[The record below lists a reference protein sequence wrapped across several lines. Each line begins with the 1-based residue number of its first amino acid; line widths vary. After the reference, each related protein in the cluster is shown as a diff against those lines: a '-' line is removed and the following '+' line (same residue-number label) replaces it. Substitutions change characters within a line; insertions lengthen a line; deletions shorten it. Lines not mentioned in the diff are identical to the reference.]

1 MRQHKRVVIV
11 GGGMMGV
18 GLLYHLAE
26 MGWKDVLLIE
36 KAELTSGS
44 TWHAAGQCASFLS
57 SYNLAKVHHCG
68 VQLYPKLESMT
79 GQYTGWHGCGGIR
92 FATTSEELDWFKYVD
107 GIARDIGFRMQ
118 IIGPDEIKKLNPFV
132 TLDGV
137 IAGAWTLDD
146 GHMDPASGCRAL
158 AAGAK
163 QHGAEI
169 LLHSRVTAIAPQASG
184 EWLVTSEKGEFLAEH
199 VVNAAGCYA
208 REVGKMAG
216 LDLPI
221 ANMQHQYIVT
231 DMIPEFRART
241 EEIPVMRDPWTSGYY
256 RQEQKAGLIGVYEPE
271 GAQIAWDERGGS
283 PEWSSSDELFPGDL
297 DRIST
302 WLERAMERMPIF
314 AKAGLKRIIN
324 GAIAHTPD
332 GNPLLGPAQ
341 GLRNFW
347 LCCGSSVG
355 VAQGAGC
362 GKYLAQW
369 MIEGAAEINMKDF
382 DARRFGSWASESYT
396 RAKAVDDYHHMFVT
410 HLPNEERFAARPV
423 RTSPLHGA
431 LANAGCVFTEAGGF
445 ERPKWFSPDGRIES
459 LGFRRSNTFDL
470 VANECRAVAERV
482 GIADL
487 TSFAK
492 YEVSGRDAARFLDRV
507 LANRLPRRSGGIGL
521 THLLTERGRIETEYS
536 ITRLS
541 DDRFYLVSSIVAEQ
555 RDFDLLQRL
564 VEPSEDVNIENV
576 TERIGVLVVAGPRS
590 RDVLQP
596 LAGCDLGNGSF
607 PWLTAQ
613 ETTVAGVKLR
623 ALRVNYVGELGWE
636 LHAPMGDLRKV
647 HEAVSSVGKPHGI
660 GWFGLYAINSLRMEK
675 AYHGWGSE
683 LTNEINMIEAGVPR
697 FFAKDKGHFRGR
709 DATLGSKPRGVIVHL
724 AIEATDTDARGAEP
738 VFMNG
743 KLVGVTTSG
752 AFGHRIGN
760 SLAFAYVRPEAAAGG
775 TALTVQLLGDQ
786 RAATVLTEPPYDPRN
801 EKLRA

>member
-1 MRQHKRVVIV
+1 MRRHKRVIIV

-36 KAELTSGS
+36 KGELTSGS

-68 VQLYPKLESMT
+68 VQLYPKLEAMT

-92 FATTSEELDWFKYVD
+92 FATTQEELDWFKYVD
-107 GIARDIGFRMQ
+107 GISRDIGFRMQ
-118 IIGPDEIKKLNPFV
+118 IIGPDEIKRLNPFV

-146 GHMDPASGCRAL
+146 GHLDPASGCRAL
-158 AAGAK
+158 ASGAK
-163 QHGAEI
+163 QLGAEI
-169 LLHSRVTAIAPQASG
+169 LLHSRVTAIAQQPSG
-184 EWLVTSEKGEFLAEH
+184 EWLVTSEKAEFLAEH
-199 VVNAAGCYA
+199 VVNSAGCYA
-208 REVGKMAG
+208 REVGKMVG

-221 ANMQHQYIVT
+221 VNMQHQYVVT
-231 DMIPEFRART
+231 ESIPEFRERT

-271 GAQIAWDERGGS
+271 GAKVAWDDRGGT

-297 DRIST
+297 DRIAP

-314 AKAGLKRIIN
+314 AKVGLKRIIN

-332 GNPLLGPAQ
+332 GNPMLGPAR
-341 GLRNFW
+341 GLHNFW

-369 MIEGAAEINMKDF
+369 MIEGASEINMKDF
-382 DARRFGSWASESYT
+382 DARRFGAWSDSRYT
-396 RAKAVDDYHHMFVT
+396 RAKAIDDYHHMFVT
-410 HLPNEERFAARPV
+410 HLPNEERYEGRPA
-423 RTSPLHGA
+423 RTSPLQEP
-431 LANAGCVFTEAGGF
+431 LARAGCVFTEAGGF
-445 ERPKWFSPDGRIES
+445 ERPKWFSPDGRIET
-459 LGFRRSNTFDL
+459 LGFRRSNAFDL
-470 VANECRAVAERV
+470 VAGECRTVSERV

-492 YEVSGRDAARFLDRV
+492 YEVSGPDATGFLDRV
-507 LANRLPRRSGGIGL
+507 LANRLPRKQGGIGL
-521 THLLTERGRIETEYS
+521 AHLLTDRGRIETEFS
-536 ITRLS
+536 ITRLG
-541 DDRFYLVSSIVAEQ
+541 DDRYYLVSSIVAEL
-555 RDFDLLQRL
+555 RDLDLLQRL
-564 VEPSEDVNIENV
+564 VRPQERVRIDNV
-576 TERIGVLVVAGPRS
+576 TERYGVLAVAGPRS

-596 LAGCDLGNGSF
+596 LTPTDLSSGSF
-607 PWLTAQ
+607 PWLTAKATSIADI
-613 ETTVAGVKLR
+613 ELR

-636 LHAPMGDLRKV
+636 LHVPIGDLRRLY
-647 HEAVSSVGKPHGI
+647 ESLATAGKPHGM

-683 LTNEINMIEAGVPR
+683 LTNEITMTEAGVAR
-697 FFAKDKGHFRGR
+697 FFAKDKGSFRGR
-709 DATLGSKPRGVIVHL
+709 EATLESRPRGVIVHM
-724 AIEATDTDARGAEP
+724 AIEAADTDARGAEP
-738 VFMNG
+738 VLHDG
-743 KLVGVTTSG
+743 KVVGATTSG
-752 AFGHRIGN
+752 AYGHRTGR
-760 SLAFAYVRPEAAAGG
+760 SLAFAYVQPDYAVPG
-775 TALTVQLLGDQ
+775 TPLTVQLLGEQ
-786 RAATVLTEPPYDPRN
+786 RPATLLTAPPYDPQN
-801 EKLRA
+801 AKLRA

>member
-36 KAELTSGS
+36 KGELTSGS

-68 VQLYPKLESMT
+68 VQLYPKLEVMT
-79 GQYTGWHGCGGIR
+79 GQYTGWHCCGGIR
-92 FATTSEELDWFKYVD
+92 FATTPEEVDWFKYVD
-107 GIARDIGFRMQ
+107 GISRDIGFRMQ
-118 IIGPDEIKKLNPFV
+118 IIGPGEIKRLNPFV

-158 AAGAK
+158 AVGAK

-169 LLHSRVTAIAPQASG
+169 LLHSRVTAIVQQPSG
-184 EWLVTSEKGEFLAEH
+184 EWLVSTEKGEFLAEH

-231 DMIPEFRART
+231 EMIPEFRARS

-271 GAQIAWDERGGS
+271 GAKIAWDEHGGT
-283 PEWSSSDELFPGDL
+283 PTWSSSDELFPGDL

-314 AKAGLKRIIN
+314 AKAGIKRVIN

-382 DARRFGSWASESYT
+382 DGRRFGPWASESYT
-396 RAKAVDDYHHMFVT
+396 RAKAIDDYHHMFVT
-410 HLPNEERFAARPV
+410 HLPNEERFEGRPV
-423 RTSPLHGA
+423 RTSPLQSA
-431 LANAGCVFTEAGGF
+431 LAASGCVFTEAGGF
-445 ERPKWFSPDGRIES
+445 ERPKWFSPDGRIET

-470 VANECRAVAERV
+470 VGQECRTVAERV

-492 YEVSGRDAARFLDRV
+492 YEVSGRDAVRFIDRV
-507 LANRLPRRSGGIGL
+507 LANRLPRRDGGIGL
-521 THLLTERGRIETEYS
+521 THLLTERGRIETEFS
-536 ITRLS
+536 ITRL
-541 DDRFYLVSSIVAEQ
+541 DGDRYYLVSSIVAEQ
-555 RDFDLLQRL
+555 RDRDRLERL
-564 VEPSEDVNIENV
+564 VAKNEAVKIGNV
-576 TERIGVLVVAGPRS
+576 TERYGVLVVAGPRS

-596 LAGCDLGNGSF
+596 LADCDLGSTAF
-607 PWLTAQ
+607 PWLTAR
-613 ETTVAGVKLR
+613 ETSIAGVKLR

-636 LHAPMGDLRKV
+636 LHAPIADLPRLYD
-647 HEAVSSVGKPHGI
+647 AVAKSGKAHGL
-660 GWFGLYAINSLRMEK
+660 GWFGLYAMNSLRMEK

-683 LTNEINMIEAGVPR
+683 LTNEITMIEAGVPR
-697 FFAKDKGHFRGR
+697 FFAKEKGSFRGR
-709 DATLGSKPRGVIVHL
+709 DATIESKPRGYIVHL
-724 AIEATDTDARGAEP
+724 SIDAADTDARGAEP
-738 VFMNG
+738 VLMNG
-743 KLVGVTTSG
+743 KVAGVTTSG
-752 AFGHRIGN
+752 AYGHRTGQ
-760 SLAFAYVRPEAAAGG
+760 SLAFAYVRPDVAVAG
-775 TALTVQLLGDQ
+775 TRLDVQLLGEA
-786 RAATVLTEPPYDPRN
+786 RKATVLAEPPYDPRN
-801 EKLRA
+801 TKLRA